1 MQGRPGGP
9 PWQSRHLGNDLQLA
23 ARGAPLRRVGALRR
37 QYNGGN
43 SNRAGPG
50 AQRSAGRCSRPY
62 RRPLPRTL
70 RCQSLYVM
78 RRHGALKHIYGES
91 PVALESAAAYFAT
104 QLRHAE
110 QALQDGRLFLVGHRL
125 TTADMLLTT
134 CLDWAVSYRVP
145 ITPAC
150 RSYLER
156 ITSRPG
162 YRGGLAAN
170 APRTA

>member
-110 QALQDGRLFLVGHRL
+110 QALQDGRAFLVGGRL
-125 TTADMLLTT
+125 TTADILLTT
-134 CLDWAVSYRVP
+134 FLAWALSYGAPV
-145 ITPAC
+145 TTAC
-150 RSYLER
+150 HAYMER
-156 ITSRPG
+156 ITSRPA
-162 YRGGLAAN
+162 YRASVAAN
-170 APRTA
+170 TPSTA

>member
-1 MQGRPGGP
+1 
-9 PWQSRHLGNDLQLA
+9 
-23 ARGAPLRRVGALRR
+23 
-37 QYNGGN
+37 
-43 SNRAGPG
+43 
-50 AQRSAGRCSRPY
+50 
-62 RRPLPRTL
+62 
-70 RCQSLYVM
+70 M
-78 RRHGALKHIYGES
+78 RRHDALKHIYGEA

-110 QALQDGRLFLVGHRL
+110 QALQNGRPFLVGARL

-134 CLDWAVSYRVP
+134 CLAWAVSYRVP

-150 RSYLER
+150 RAYLES

-162 YRGGLAAN
+162 YRAGLAAN